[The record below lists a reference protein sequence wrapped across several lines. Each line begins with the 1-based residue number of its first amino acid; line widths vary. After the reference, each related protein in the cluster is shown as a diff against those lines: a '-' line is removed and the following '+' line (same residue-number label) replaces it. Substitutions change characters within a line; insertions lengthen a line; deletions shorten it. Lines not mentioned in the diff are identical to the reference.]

1 MSKNTLIAPSVLAA
15 DFANLQRDIE
25 MINNSEADWFHID
38 IMDGVFVPNISFG
51 MPVLQ
56 AISKHAKKTIDVHL
70 MIVDPDRYI
79 STFKK
84 LGADILTVHYE
95 ACTHLHRS
103 LQAIK
108 AEGMKA
114 GVAIN
119 PHTNVSLLEDVIK
132 DIDLV
137 CIMSVN
143 PGFGGQSFIENT
155 YKKITQLKE
164 IINRNNASTQ
174 IEIDGGVTNKN
185 AKALVDVLLGNVNP
199 SGKLSET
206 FALQLEHTPHFSSF
220 PSKQDDVLYYGDIVN
235 NGYRYY
241 DTHKLPVRY
250 PFGYGLS
257 YTTFELSN
265 LRLDNTSLVDGDS
278 LEVKVTVTNTG
289 NIAGK
294 EVVQVYVKD
303 VQSYY
308 QKPDKEFLKL
318 IDDQNTVQWNIVAKL
333 SSFL

>member
-1 MSKNTLIAPSVLAA
+1 MKNTLIAPSVLAA

-84 LGADILTVHYE
+84 LGADILTVHFE
-95 ACTHLHRS
+95 ACNHLHRS

-155 YKKITQLKE
+155 YKKVTQLKE
-164 IINRNNASTQ
+164 IITRNNASTL

-185 AKALVDVLLGNVNP
+185 SKALVDAG
-199 SGKLSET
+199 
-206 FALQLEHTPHFSSF
+206 A
-220 PSKQDDVLYYGDIVN
+220 DVLVAGSYV
-235 NGYRYY
+235 
-241 DTHKLPVRY
+241 
-250 PFGYGLS
+250 FGAANP
-257 YTTFELSN
+257 TET
-265 LRLDNTSLVDGDS
+265 
-278 LEVKVTVTNTG
+278 
-289 NIAGK
+289 IA
-294 EVVQVYVKD
+294 D
-303 VQSYY
+303 
-308 QKPDKEFLKL
+308 LKTL
-318 IDDQNTVQWNIVAKL
+318 TK
-333 SSFL
+333 